1 MQENSVDGL
10 SFINTLRY
18 NVSRFKLPIAIAIT
32 LIIAWYVSTQL
43 IGPEVWAKVV
53 PQIPQIFI
61 DTLLLGNLYFLIA
74 VGITMTFTVAKFANF
89 AHGDVATVGAYAAY
103 LLYNFAMISGAPNG
117 FALQVAMVG
126 IIGGAIIT
134 ALYFIK
140 WKNPTV
146 LLVGISIIVMA
157 VVLLLAAYFG
167 ANLWEAAIEAI
178 IASAIV
184 SLLSHVLVYK
194 PLSNRG
200 ASLVQL
206 MVASIG
212 VALFIRYALYE
223 MTWYSRQFFH
233 QEIAYQ
239 NFGVQL
245 SSFQGWIINGTLIIA
260 NSTAALTQETVPAL
274 KIGPSGIAFTKL
286 NSLDVML
293 NFPQPVISFTDLYI
307 WSTLTVLAVVIGM
320 TLLFKKTKI
329 GKAWRAV
336 ANNPVLAAACGIDV
350 DSVVNLAWLV
360 AGALAGI
367 GGLFWAIQTQIYPEL
382 GWMILLNAFAVAVLG
397 GLGSFWGTFAASY
410 ILAFAE
416 QFGVSVLAAI
426 NPQYTGYRFLIP
438 FSVFLLVLYVRPE
451 GLASI
456 KTRKA

>member
-1 MQENSVDGL
+1 MQ
-10 SFINTLRY
+10 
-18 NVSRFKLPIAIAIT
+18 KKT
-32 LIIAWYVSTQL
+32 LIILLILIALAFIVYIALGNNVWNKVIPQL
-43 IGPEVWAKVV
+43 
-53 PQIPQIFI
+53 PQIAL

-74 VGITMTFTVAKFANF
+74 IGITMTFTVAKFANF

-103 LLYNFAMISGAPNG
+103 LLYNFAVIGGAPNG
-117 FALQVAMVG
+117 FAVQVAITG
-126 IIGGAIIT
+126 LIGGI
-134 ALYFIK
+134 
-140 WKNPTV
+140 V
-146 LLVGISIIVMA
+146 LLILYKFFKSSALGILGASLTTMA
-157 VVLLLAAYFG
+157 LILFAAVYLG
-167 ANLWEAAIEAI
+167 ANLWEASIEAI
-178 IASAIV
+178 LASAVV
-184 SLLSHVLVYK
+184 SLLSHLLVYR
-194 PLSNRG
+194 PLSNKG

-223 MTWYSRQFFH
+223 MTWYSRQYFK
-233 QEIAYQ
+233 QEISYQ

-245 SSFQGWIINGTLIIA
+245 SSFQGWVINNSLVIA
-260 NSTAALTQETVPAL
+260 NTTAAYTAEKVPAIAIGLNGLRFL
-274 KIGPSGIAFTKL
+274 KISSI
-286 NSLDVML
+286 DVML

-307 WSTLTVLAVVIGM
+307 WSTLTVAAVIILL
-320 TLLFKKTKI
+320 TLMFKKTKI

-350 DSVVNLAWLV
+350 DKVVNLAWLV

-416 QFGVSVLAAI
+416 QFGVSVLASI

-438 FSVFLLVLYVRPE
+438 FSVFLFVLYVKPE
-451 GLASI
+451 GLAGVKS
-456 KTRKA
+456 RKA

>member
-1 MQENSVDGL
+1 MAL
-10 SFINTLRY
+10 SARIKLLIALATLAA
-18 NVSRFKLPIAIAIT
+18 LIAYTYRA
-32 LIIAWYVSTQL
+32 L
-43 IGPEVWAKVV
+43 GPEVWSKVS
-53 PQIPQIFI
+53 PQMPQIFV

-74 VGITMTFTVAKFANF
+74 IGITMTFTVAKFANF

-103 LLYNFAMISGAPNG
+103 LLYNFALLGGAPNG
-117 FALQVAMVG
+117 LAVQV
-126 IIGGAIIT
+126 GAIGVLGGVVAT
-134 ALYFIK
+134 LTYFLKYRDSALV
-140 WKNPTV
+140 V
-146 LLVGISIIVMA
+146 LGPSLIVMGA
-157 VVLLLAAYFG
+157 IVLTASFLGLS
-167 ANLWEAAIEAI
+167 LWEAAIEAML
-178 IASAIV
+178 ASATV
-184 SLLSHVLVYK
+184 SLISHALVYK
-194 PLSNRG
+194 PLSNKG

-212 VALFIRYALYE
+212 VALFVRYALYE
-223 MTWYSRQFFH
+223 VTWYSRQYFRT
-233 QEIAYQ
+233 EITYQ

-245 SSFQGWIINGTLIIA
+245 SNFQAWLINGTLVIA
-260 NSTAALTQETVPAL
+260 NTTASLVSEHVPAL
-274 KIGPSGIAFTKL
+274 EIGMYGIKFNKL
-286 NSLDVML
+286 NAIELL
-293 NFPQPVISFTDLYI
+293 FNFPQPLASFTELYI
-307 WSTLTVLAVVIGM
+307 WSTLTVLAVIIGM

-426 NPQYTGYRFLIP
+426 NPQYTGYRFMIP
-438 FSVFLLVLYVRPE
+438 FSVFLLVLYLKPE
-451 GLASI
+451 GLAGI

>member
-1 MQENSVDGL
+1 MHL
-10 SFINTLRY
+10 S
-18 NVSRFKLPIAIAIT
+18 SRAKL
-32 LIIAWYVSTQL
+32 L
-43 IGPEVWAKVV
+43 IGLAIVVVLAAYVYQALGPSVWSKVT

-103 LLYNFAMISGAPNG
+103 LLYNFAVLSGAPNG
-117 FALQVAMVG
+117 FAVQVGLVGVVSG
-126 IIGGAIIT
+126 IILTLAYLKT
-134 ALYFIK
+134 
-140 WKNPTV
+140 KNSTLMVLGPA
-146 LLVGISIIVMA
+146 LLVMGA
-157 VVLLLAAYFG
+157 VVLFACYTG
-167 ANLWEAAIEAI
+167 ANLWEATIEAML
-178 IASAIV
+178 ASAVV

-223 MTWYSRQFFH
+223 MTWYSRQYFK
-233 QEIAYQ
+233 QEITYQ

-245 SSFQGWIINGTLIIA
+245 SNFQAWIINGTLVIA
-260 NSTAALTQETVPAL
+260 NTTASFASEYIPAI
-274 KIGPSGIAFTKL
+274 KIGAGGIAFTKL
-286 NSLDVML
+286 NALDVMFK
-293 NFPQPVISFTDLYI
+293 FPQPVLSFTDLYI
-307 WSTLTVLAVVIGM
+307 WSTLTVLAVIIGM

-426 NPQYTGYRFLIP
+426 NPQYTGYRFMIP
-438 FSVFLLVLYVRPE
+438 FSVFLLVLYLKPE
-451 GLASI
+451 GLAGI